1 MADDVEQAV
10 AAGTLDEQLRAFIDG
25 LVRRMESVPKSLAA
39 LTMRHAV
46 AGDHPTG
53 VRPSATSSSSTTS

>member
-1 MADDVEQAV
+1 VADAG
-10 AAGTLDEQLRAFIDG
+10 AAGTLDGELRTFVDG

-46 AGDHPTG
+46 ARIPNHQRPAGD
-53 VRPSATSSSSTTS
+53 VVLSTTS